1 MRELVT
7 PKWFPTLKGNIPLR
21 YLEKSGW
28 NIDDLHGK
36 LLRWRGAMLQP
47 VDFYSKKAKAKGL
60 LQHEKIVV
68 CARICVKE
76 LELIMYIL
84 RVLE

>member
-1 MRELVT
+1 
-7 PKWFPTLKGNIPLR
+7 
-21 YLEKSGW
+21 
-28 NIDDLHGK
+28 
-36 LLRWRGAMLQP
+36 MLQP